1 MKRWMKGILEW
12 KTAVALSY
20 TACMAIYMAIAALL
34 GEATMELRT
43 VFGMLAMCMAG
54 SAIQYVCFTENVIRR
69 MRYSLR
75 LALFAALFL
84 PVMVLMAVFMR
95 WFPLENPGAWLL
107 FIGLFVAVFVVMTL
121 GFEVYF
127 RIVGRRYDGLL
138 GQYRLQRERER

>member
-43 VFGMLAMCMAG
+43 VFGMLVMC
-54 SAIQYVCFTENVIRR
+54 
-69 MRYSLR
+69 
-75 LALFAALFL
+75 
-84 PVMVLMAVFMR
+84 MAVFMR

-107 FIGLFVAVFVVMTL
+107 FIGLFVAVFAVMTL